1 MFNKQMGGRSG
12 SASVSEAKGVL
23 GETDRQTASS
33 TRALPHCVAGTWCYL
48 GCSKLPACKLFFE
61 CFIKILSLFGFHV
74 VMSLGMYLGNC
85 DKIM

>member
-33 TRALPHCVAGTWCYL
+33 TTTRALPHCVAGTWCYL
-48 GCSKLPACKLFFE
+48 GCRNLPARKLF
-61 CFIKILSLFGFHV
+61 LSVLLKSYPCLVF
-74 VMSLGMYLGNC
+74 ML
-85 DKIM
+85 